1 MQRAAQF
8 LRTGVWHVSLDGQG
22 WLKRTGIKA
31 LRLGILSVSRFRADS
46 CALRSASLTFF
57 SLMALVPVL
66 ALTLAMARAFGAAEM
81 AKRQI
86 NRQLDG
92 WLVQMESQA
101 KAAAASP
108 SPDAGGT
115 GFVPSVPPGRDALV
129 ASASPSPVAKGQA
142 DATEAFAAEL
152 RTVVNKLLDQIDNIG
167 FGTLGG
173 IGAVFL
179 LWSVVG
185 TLGKVEESFNAVWCV
200 DKPRPFR
207 RKMCDYLFTIVILP
221 FLILAA
227 STVPVASMVTRVM
240 ERVAGKGLSGTVGAL
255 LESGLFKTATT
266 VILGSVAF
274 AFLLGFMPNAKVKAK
289 AALTGG
295 FVTAVAFGVWL
306 KLCAMLQVGIGK
318 YSTLYGSF
326 AMLPILLAWIYT
338 SWEIIL
344 FGAELTF
351 AVQNRDSFVVASR
364 ARNASFRARMLMALA
379 LCSEAAKRHCA
390 KEGGMLDLDAFASET
405 KLPRPFAKEIVN
417 RLVAGNLMRKVE
429 SETDDDRE
437 EYVLVKSGEGL
448 TAARVVQAMMD
459 DGESPEAAGVR
470 EVPERIRQQSEL
482 LDAVLVKHFGRSAVE
497 L

>member
-1 MQRAAQF
+1 MSGTDEKGSFVQRAVRF
-8 LRTGVWHVSLDGQG
+8 VRMEVWHVPLEGQG
-22 WLKRTGIKA
+22 WFKRTWVKA
-31 LRLGILSVSRFRADS
+31 LRLGILSVSRFRADC
-46 CALRSASLTFF
+46 CALRAASLTFF
-57 SLMALVPVL
+57 TLMALVPVL

-92 WLVQMESQA
+92 WLVQMETQA
-101 KAAAASP
+101 KAASEKTAEPAVSEEEAA
-108 SPDAGGT
+108 D
-115 GFVPSVPPGRDALV
+115 
-129 ASASPSPVAKGQA
+129 VAKGKA
-142 DATEAFAAEL
+142 DATEAFAGEL
-152 RTVVNKLLDQIDNIG
+152 RIVVNKLLSQIDNIG

-179 LWSVVG
+179 LWTVVG

-200 DKPRPFR
+200 EKPRPFQ

-227 STVPVASMVTRVM
+227 STVPVASMVTRIM
-240 ERVAGKGLSGTVGAL
+240 ERVAGKGISGTVGAL
-255 LESGLFKTATT
+255 LESGLFKTTT
-266 VILGSVAF
+266 TIFLGSVAF
-274 AFLLGFMPNAKVKAK
+274 AFLLGFMPNTKVKAK
-289 AALTGG
+289 AALVGG
-295 FVTAVAFGVWL
+295 VVTAVAFGGWL

-326 AMLPILLAWIYT
+326 AILPILLAWIYT

-351 AVQNRDSFVVASR
+351 AVQNRDSFVVASH

-379 LCSEAAKRHCA
+379 LCSEAAKRHCGQ
-390 KEGGMLDLDAFASET
+390 EGGMLDLDTFASDT
-405 KLPRPFAKEIVN
+405 NMPRPFAKEILN
-417 RLVAGNLMRKVE
+417 RLVDGNLMRRVE
-429 SETDDDRE
+429 NPTDGDRE

-448 TAARVVQAMMD
+448 TAARVIQAMMD